1 MAPQRVFVGGN
12 RKMNGDK
19 QSLGQPISTLDS
31 AILHEVVCAAPS
43 IYLDFVRSSLD
54 PRISVAAQNC
64 FRGPRERLQGR
75 SGVPQEEGLHFKH
88 HIHTHL
94 FSAVWCFVP
103 ENVKDWSNVVLAYE
117 PVWAIVTSQTATPE
131 QAQEVHQ
138 KLRSWLR
145 ANLSDEVA
153 DSVRII
159 YGGQPQIFIFIYL
172 LFILILIS
180 CVLVTFY
187 SVWSRS
193 LPEKH
198 YMCHCYGSTLLSV
211 QGLN

>member
-1 MAPQRVFVGGN
+1 MDILP
-12 RKMNGDK
+12 
-19 QSLGQPISTLDS
+19 LIS
-31 AILHEVVCAAPS
+31 EVVCAAPS

-75 SGVPQEEGLHFKH
+75 S
-88 HIHTHL
+88 
-94 FSAVWCFVP
+94 